1 MCWIEIAKK
10 HSSKNFATIKKNK
23 LQEYSVNYKNNLT
36 NILQKRTVTPAWD
49 FHQKCILTLFFWKSA
64 HNGSNVHPPPVVRVL
79 LPIFLFFLTVR

>member
-64 HNGSNVHPPPVVRVL
+64 HNGSNVHPPCSTCSVAYFFV
-79 LPIFLFFLTVR
+79 FLTVR